1 MNNFSNYR
9 KHYQMQKCHIYLGTK
24 EDILSFHDAKSKIR
38 PRFYCVEVQHELRY
52 KSGKL
57 WFNADIL

>member
-1 MNNFSNYR
+1 
-9 KHYQMQKCHIYLGTK
+9 MQKCHIYLGTK

-57 WFNADIL
+57 WFDADIL